1 MQAYHKF
8 LPFLLTV
15 RRGKN
20 SRKDFM
26 RENSAGHVQTES
38 FYSNYGRAFRISGQG
53 QLLHPFLKLVLLRRN
68 SQQHVLFRHWR
79 NTCAFTPPEPCKRT
93 VLLRPWG
100 DSLDLAPDSAP
111 GEEHSGKT
119 RLLPILMTEWLRHK
133 RSVIRLLFFCCQY
146 HRDWLNAPA

>member
-1 MQAYHKF
+1 MVDPNSEIKFYSCNLVKFIKYEVKKTFANDSKFGIKDFLGLPKFRFSQMQAYHKF

-68 SQQHVLFRHWR
+68 SQQHVLFRH
-79 NTCAFTPPEPCKRT
+79 
-93 VLLRPWG
+93 
-100 DSLDLAPDSAP
+100 
-111 GEEHSGKT
+111 
-119 RLLPILMTEWLRHK
+119 
-133 RSVIRLLFFCCQY
+133 
-146 HRDWLNAPA
+146 